1 MVVKNNGKRFVFIL
15 LVVTLIALMMG
26 NVCAEDVNGT
36 NVDTITPTKSI
47 NVDVNYEYAND
58 NNNVIPD
65 FYIYSG
71 EDKIEYNKELVSSN
85 RFVLTFK
92 DNSSNGYNITALT
105 AGYISQSQIIS
116 DSITFNLKAND
127 AYKLGRDV
135 TADADRLLD
144 FKTILVVTTAG
155 VTKLN
160 GKSTED
166 ALEAILNYGTKI
178 KYSNVLM
185 LRDTAVN
192 PIDFAFIVKR
202 GNELK
207 AVIFSPVHLSMV
219 KDGPIERRK
228 FIDNSLCQLKSNY
241 RSVLKEYNRC
251 LAQRNMLLK
260 DMKNNANLED
270 MLYIWDKN
278 LAKSGAKIIYQR
290 EKYIE
295 ALLPF
300 ATEIFDGLSKG
311 REKIDLK
318 LQCGFEC
325 KDKSVAEIENEL
337 TKLLISGRNSD
348 ILNRITTSGPH
359 RDDMEILIN
368 EKSARLYASQGQQRS
383 CVLALKLAEASL
395 LKEMTDDEP
404 LALLDDVMS
413 ELDESRQ
420 DYITCCDANTVL
432 RLKKGKTFHIE
443 NGRCKN

>member
-1 MVVKNNGKRFVFIL
+1 MKIDSIEIENFRNIEKLKLDFD
-15 LVVTLIALMMG
+15 
-26 NVCAEDVNGT
+26 DVNIIWGENAQGKT
-36 NVDTITPTKSI
+36 NLIEAIYLFTGSKSFRG
-47 NVDVNYEYAND
+47 VRD
-58 NNNVIPD
+58 
-65 FYIYSG
+65 
-71 EDKIEYNKELVSSN
+71 KELVE
-85 RFVLTFK
+85 FK
-92 DNSSNGYNITALT
+92 KERAKLKIDFENKSRKQNAELIIKGRRTA
-105 AGYISQSQIIS
+105 
-116 DSITFNLKAND
+116 
-127 AYKLGRDV
+127 
-135 TADADRLLD
+135 
-144 FKTILVVTTAG
+144 
-155 VTKLN
+155 KLN
-160 GKSTED
+160 GIEKKSAT
-166 ALEAILNYGTKI
+166 ALG
-178 KYSNVLM
+178 
-185 LRDTAVN
+185 D
-192 PIDFAFIVKR
+192 
-202 GNELK
+202 ELK

-368 EKSARLYASQGQQRS
+368 EKLSPYCTS
-383 CVLALKLAEASL
+383 
-395 LKEMTDDEP
+395 
-404 LALLDDVMS
+404 
-413 ELDESRQ
+413 
-420 DYITCCDANTVL
+420 YN
-432 RLKKGKTFHIE
+432 
-443 NGRCKN
+443 